1 MAVPD
6 QTQAA
11 GTAPLLLLGIGNP
24 LLGDDGAG
32 LRLLEALRSDV
43 ARWGGRV
50 EAVDGGTQGMALLGY
65 LERRR
70 ALVLLDAVA
79 LGAPPGTVHVLEGD
93 TLLAACTPGGQ
104 SAHEMGAGELLRAA
118 AMIGSLPERIALV
131 GVEPANVATGVG
143 LSATV
148 EAALAEACRRAVAVI
163 DRGLAAVS

>member
-1 MAVPD
+1 VAVPD
-6 QTQAA
+6 QTQVA
-11 GTAPLLLLGIGNP
+11 GTAPLLLLGLGNP
-24 LLGDDGAG
+24 LLGDDGVG

-43 ARWGGRV
+43 SAWGGRV

-70 ALVLLDAVA
+70 AVVLLDAVA

-148 EAALAEACRRAVAVI
+148 EAALAEARRQAVAVI

>member
-6 QTQAA
+6 QTQVA
-11 GTAPLLLLGIGNP
+11 GTAPLLLLGLGNP
-24 LLGDDGAG
+24 LLGDDGVG

-43 ARWGGRV
+43 PAWGGRV

-70 ALVLLDAVA
+70 AVVLLDAVA

-148 EAALAEACRRAVAVI
+148 EAALAEARRQAVAVI

>member
-6 QTQAA
+6 QTQVA
-11 GTAPLLLLGIGNP
+11 GTAPLLLLGLGNP
-24 LLGDDGAG
+24 LLGDDGVG

-43 ARWGGRV
+43 SAWGGRV

-70 ALVLLDAVA
+70 AVVLLDAVA

-148 EAALAEACRRAVAVI
+148 EAALAEARRQAVAVI

>member
-6 QTQAA
+6 QTQVA
-11 GTAPLLLLGIGNP
+11 GTAPLLLLGLGNP
-24 LLGDDGAG
+24 LLGDDGVG

-43 ARWGGRV
+43 SAWGGRV

-70 ALVLLDAVA
+70 AVVLLDAVA

-118 AMIGSLPERIALV
+118 AMIGSLPERLALV

-148 EAALAEACRRAVAVI
+148 EAALAEARRQAVAVI